1 MYRCPE
7 LPFLPGYTF
16 NPNIGRTKF
25 NRDPKFDFIGK
36 GNRAL
41 TEKVKPNMFG
51 PLSDK
56 YPSIYPRGETI
67 EIPGWIAFD
76 KKILCFDAFFQET
89 LQEVKGSP
97 FLIRKVKIYL
107 FLEDGTIQ
115 VVEPR
120 VENSGIT
127 QGTLISRQRIRFPA
141 PMDDNFYDIIDFN
154 IGREIEFYGRV
165 FKITNCDKFTR
176 TFLNRC
182 GISIPDPIETPPDPY
197 MSIRAQDMDSM
208 QPKKPVKIH
217 DPLGKFLANDKK
229 VLHFQGYWDDQKTLY
244 GYIHHLEIRYYL
256 ADDTI
261 EIKELQAEAGGEPA
275 FMFLRR
281 GKLPKLYKDLA
292 APGHDSNYTVLNVL
306 GSALGNRRYIMDP
319 LDCGKET
326 IDYYC
331 EKDLSIGAIL
341 NCYGRK
347 IVLTDCDSFTRA
359 YYAEKYGISEF
370 TPLQIPDSQQLF
382 KIIPPPKQRE
392 LPPWNGFG
400 THEDSAQNCITV
412 EPKAPFKDFKK
423 FLMYDRDGLDSHI
436 LRFAARMK
444 SKIPENCDRN
454 FIISYYLTDDT
465 MAIFETAR
473 KNSGFK
479 TSCFLSRCKV
489 KLPGQKMFDSKPPC
503 CYTPQH
509 MFIGATLIVNDF
521 EFILIDADE
530 YCLRFME
537 LNASQYP
544 KANIGLI
551 MDKVREKLRPIYKD
565 FVAANVN
572 AEQETKVISYD
583 KLRSQL
589 CQIMGPD
596 FTEHDMVTI
605 SRAFSA
611 VCYKERYDRDKIRA
625 MTLTELKRFL
635 WDDLDRLKE
644 YLIQAD
650 TNRTG
655 KLSQKGCRTVLKS
668 CRLPLDNVLI
678 DKILS
683 VMKKDEN
690 CEIIYEDLLQF
701 FDRNVNPMSDVPPS
715 NIKFEL
721 WWGSEKEPEA
731 GTMIDWCEFNKYLD
745 LEYTFTEAIKDASI
759 DDTLKGVDQQNNT
772 YKE

>member
-7 LPFLPGYTF
+7 LPFLPGYSF

-25 NRDPKFDFIGK
+25 HNDPKFDFIGK

-41 TEKVKPNMFG
+41 KEKVKPNMFG

-56 YPSIYPRGETI
+56 YPSIYPRGETV

-97 FLIRKVKIYL
+97 FMIRKVKIYL

-141 PMDDNFYDIIDFN
+141 PMDENFYDIIDFN
-154 IGREIEFYGRV
+154 IGREIEFFGRV

-182 GISIPDPIETPPDPY
+182 GISVSDPIETPADPY
-197 MSIRAQDMDSM
+197 MNIRAQDMGSM
-208 QPKKPVKIH
+208 QPKKPVKSH
-217 DPLGKFLANDKK
+217 DALGKFLANDKK

-244 GYIHHLEIRYYL
+244 GYVHHLEVRYYL

-261 EIKELQAEAGGEPA
+261 EIKELQSEAGGEPS

-281 GKLPKLYKDLA
+281 GKLPKLYKELST
-292 APGHDSNYTVLNVL
+292 PGYDSAYTVLNVL
-306 GSALGNRRYIMDP
+306 GSALGNRRYIVDP
-319 LDCGKET
+319 LDCGREK

-331 EKDLSIGAIL
+331 ERDLSIGAVL
-341 NCYGRK
+341 NCYGRQ
-347 IVLTDCDSFTRA
+347 IVLTDCDSFTKE
-359 YYAEKYGISEF
+359 YYAAKYGISEF
-370 TPLQIPDSQQLF
+370 TPLQIPDTRKLVN
-382 KIIPPPKQRE
+382 IIPHPKQRE

-423 FLMYDRDGLDSHI
+423 FLMYDRNGLDSHI
-436 LRFAARMK
+436 LRFAAKMR
-444 SKIPENCDRN
+444 SKIPENCDRH
-454 FIISYYLTDDT
+454 FIISYFLTDDT
-465 MAIFETAR
+465 MSIYEIG
-473 KNSGFK
+473 KNNSGFK
-479 TSCFLSRCKV
+479 TSCFLGRSQV
-489 KLPGQKMFDSKPPC
+489 KLPGQKVFDIKPPL

-509 MFIGATLIVNDF
+509 MFIGATLIVNNF
-521 EFILIDADE
+521 EFILVDADE
-530 YCLRFME
+530 YCLRYME
-537 LNASQYP
+537 LNANQYP
-544 KANIGLI
+544 KANIALI

-565 FVAANVN
+565 FVADNVS
-572 AEQETKVISYD
+572 QDQPTRVISYE

-589 CQIMGPD
+589 CQIMGTD

-611 VCYKERYDRDKIRA
+611 VCHKERYDRDKVRA

-650 TNRTG
+650 SSRLG
-655 KLSQKGCRTVLKS
+655 KLSKKDCRTVLKA
-668 CRLPLDNVLI
+668 CRLPLDNILI

-683 VMKKDEN
+683 VIKKDTD
-690 CEIIYEDLLQF
+690 CQLFYDDLLQF
-701 FDRNVNPMSDVPPS
+701 LDRNYCPMSDVPPT
-715 NIKFEL
+715 NVKYEL
-721 WWGSEKEPEA
+721 WWCSEPEPEA
-731 GTMIDWCEFNKYLD
+731 GKMIDWCAFTKYLD
-745 LEYTFTEAIKDASI
+745 LEDTFKEVLKDTSI
-759 DDTLKGVDQQNNT
+759 DSTLTGTDEQNNNQ
-772 YKE
+772 